1 MANVWREQLIRNKDF
16 SKDAKLIT
24 NIKTR
29 LKDISSQTIINTF
42 ETNQGKLTFLAQN
55 KKNHK
60 FESYLNISNFEH
72 RRAITKIRTSSHKLE
87 IETGR
92 WSNIPRDQR
101 YCKNCILHKM
111 ENEHHFLFECQM
123 YQNERK
129 EFYNTIKYKINVDLS
144 NNLSN
149 ERKSE
154 EIFYSEDLGILNA
167 FGKFVKNRLQ
177 KRENTICHIVPP
189 HYVYYQTIT

>member
-1 MANVWREQLIRNKDF
+1 MSNIWREQLILNKDF
-16 SKDAKLIT
+16 SKDAKLIM

-42 ETNQGKLTFLAQN
+42 ETNQGKLTFLAQT
-55 KKNHK
+55 KKKHK

-101 YCKNCILHKM
+101 YCKNCILNKM
-111 ENEHHFLFECQM
+111 ENEYHFLFECQM

-154 EIFYSEDLGILNA
+154 EFFYSEDLGILNA
-167 FGKFVKNRLQ
+167 FGKFVKNGLQ